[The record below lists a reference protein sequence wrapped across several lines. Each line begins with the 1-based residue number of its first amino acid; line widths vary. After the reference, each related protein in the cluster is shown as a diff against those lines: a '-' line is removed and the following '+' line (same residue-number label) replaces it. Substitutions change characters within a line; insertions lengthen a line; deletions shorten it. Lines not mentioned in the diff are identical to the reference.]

1 MAVLQ
6 KLVDAHPADTQVK
19 SDLLWYQNGVGLALA
34 GKGDTKGSLESFR
47 RIARGQEKLAA
58 ANPTVPDFQVRLSST
73 LTNLGKALTTAG
85 SPAEARPPLERAVA
99 ILEALVRAHPQSALY
114 RGDLAHSLTQLAA
127 AVVPLRC
134 PATAV
139 AGLRRATSLLEG
151 LSNPSGDDL
160 VVLAAAHAGLATLA
174 GAQNSTLDAAARP
187 AEARK
192 AMECLRR
199 TVAAG
204 YRSPAIRTDA
214 AFDSLKARTDFQT
227 LLHDVVFPVNPFVAT
242 P

>member
-99 ILEALVRAHPQSALY
+99 ILEALVAHPQSALY
-114 RGDLAHSLTQLAA
+114 RGDLADSLTQLAA

-139 AGLRRATSLLEG
+139 AGLAARPVSWRACRIDPATISSCWPQLT
-151 LSNPSGDDL
+151 P
-160 VVLAAAHAGLATLA
+160 GLATLPVRKIPRSMPPR
-174 GAQNSTLDAAARP
+174 NRPRP
-187 AEARK
+187 AKRWSA
-192 AMECLRR
+192 
-199 TVAAG
+199 
-204 YRSPAIRTDA
+204 
-214 AFDSLKARTDFQT
+214 
-227 LLHDVVFPVNPFVAT
+227 
-242 P
+242 